1 MDWFSKTFAALSTE
15 ELYRIVQLRQQV
27 FVVEQNCVYLDADGY
42 DREALH
48 LFAVQQGCVVACC
61 RLLPPGL
68 KYQEASIGR
77 VCTALAQR
85 GSGLGRELMQRAL
98 TLAAASYAPEG
109 VRIDLGTAIRISAQ
123 LYLQNFYNNL
133 GFIAVSA
140 PYDEDGI
147 PHIEMLHS
155 AVASPAKLLR
165 RHRPLSISKRRLA
178 GEL

>member
-1 MDWFSKTFAALSTE
+1 MEWFNKTFAALGTE
-15 ELYRIVQLRQQV
+15 ELYQIVQLRQQV

-42 DREALH
+42 DRAALH
-48 LFAVQQGCVVACC
+48 LFAVQQGCVVAYC

-98 TLAAASYAPEG
+98 TLAAASYSSGGE
-109 VRIDLGTAIRISAQ
+109 RSDLHTEIRISAQ
-123 LYLQNFYNNL
+123 LYLQNFYSSL
-133 GFIAVSA
+133 GFSAVSA

-147 PHIEMLHS
+147 PHIEMLFS
-155 AVASPAKLLR
+155 A
-165 RHRPLSISKRRLA
+165 
-178 GEL
+178 

>member
-1 MDWFSKTFAALSTE
+1 MEWFNKTFAALSTE

-48 LFAVQQGCVVACC
+48 LFAVQQGCVVAYC

-85 GSGLGRELMQRAL
+85 GSGLGRELMQRVL
-98 TLAAASYAPEG
+98 TLASESYGSES
-109 VRIDLGTAIRISAQ
+109 VRVDIRISAQ
-123 LYLQNFYNNL
+123 LYLQNFYSNL
-133 GFIAVSA
+133 GFTAVSA

-147 PHIEMLHS
+147 PHIEMLF
-155 AVASPAKLLR
+155 
-165 RHRPLSISKRRLA
+165 SI
-178 GEL
+178 

>member
-1 MDWFSKTFAALSTE
+1 MEWFTKTFAALSTA
-15 ELYRIVQLRQQV
+15 ELYQIVQLRQQV

-48 LFAVQQGCVVACC
+48 LFAVQPETVQQKSVIAYC

-77 VCTALAQR
+77 VCTALPQR

-98 TLAAASYAPEG
+98 TLVGESYASESTR
-109 VRIDLGTAIRISAQ
+109 VDIRISAQ
-123 LYLQNFYNNL
+123 LYLQNFYSSL
-133 GFIAVSA
+133 GFTAVSA

-147 PHIEMLHS
+147 PHIEMLCT
-155 AVASPAKLLR
+155 P
-165 RHRPLSISKRRLA
+165 
-178 GEL
+178 

>member
-1 MDWFSKTFAALSTE
+1 MEWFTKTFAALSTE
-15 ELYRIVQLRQQV
+15 ELYGIVQLRQQV

-48 LFAVQQGCVVACC
+48 LFAVQKEAVQKKAMQQESVIAYC

-77 VCTALAQR
+77 VCTALPQR

-98 TLAAASYAPEG
+98 TLVGESYASESTR
-109 VRIDLGTAIRISAQ
+109 VDIRISAQ
-123 LYLQNFYNNL
+123 LYLQNFYSSL
-133 GFIAVSA
+133 GFTAVSA

-147 PHIEMLHS
+147 PHIEMLCT
-155 AVASPAKLLR
+155 P
-165 RHRPLSISKRRLA
+165 
-178 GEL
+178 

>member
-1 MDWFSKTFAALSTE
+1 MEWFTKTFAALSTE

-48 LFAVQQGCVVACC
+48 LFAVQQKTVQQKRVIAYC

-77 VCTALAQR
+77 VCTALPQR

-98 TLAAASYAPEG
+98 TLVDESYASESTC
-109 VRIDLGTAIRISAQ
+109 VDIRISAQ
-123 LYLQNFYNNL
+123 LYLQNFYSSL
-133 GFIAVSA
+133 GFTAVSA

-147 PHIEMLHS
+147 PHIEMLYS
-155 AVASPAKLLR
+155 TRTDSPLTDKT
-165 RHRPLSISKRRLA
+165 
-178 GEL
+178 

>member
-1 MDWFSKTFAALSTE
+1 MDWFNKTFAGLSAE
-15 ELYRIVQLRQQV
+15 ELYQIVQLRQQV

-48 LFAVQQGCVVACC
+48 LFAVQQGCVVAYC

-85 GSGLGRELMQRAL
+85 ASGLGRELMHRAL
-98 TLAAASYAPEG
+98 TLVGESYASES
-109 VRIDLGTAIRISAQ
+109 VRVDIRISAQ
-123 LYLQNFYNNL
+123 LYLQNFYGSL
-133 GFIAVSA
+133 GFTAVSA

-147 PHIEMLHS
+147 PHIEMLCS
-155 AVASPAKLLR
+155 A
-165 RHRPLSISKRRLA
+165 
-178 GEL
+178 

>member
-1 MDWFSKTFAALSTE
+1 MEWFNKTFAALGTE

-48 LFAVQQGCVVACC
+48 LFAVQQEAVQQKSVVAYC

-98 TLAAASYAPEG
+98 TLADESYASED
-109 VRIDLGTAIRISAQ
+109 VRVDIRISAQ
-123 LYLQNFYNNL
+123 LYLQHFYSSL
-133 GFIAVSA
+133 GFTAVSA

-147 PHIEMLHS
+147 PHMEMLFSTCTDS
-155 AVASPAKLLR
+155 A
-165 RHRPLSISKRRLA
+165 
-178 GEL
+178 

>member
-1 MDWFSKTFAALSTE
+1 MEWFTKSFTTLSTE
-15 ELYRIVQLRQQV
+15 ELYQIVQLRQRV

-48 LFAVQQGCVVACC
+48 LFAVHQEAVQQKSVVAYC

-85 GSGLGRELMQRAL
+85 GSGLGRELMHRAL
-98 TLAAASYAPEG
+98 TLVGESYDSES
-109 VRIDLGTAIRISAQ
+109 VRADIRISAQ
-123 LYLQNFYNNL
+123 LYLQSFYSSL
-133 GFIAVSA
+133 GFTAVSA

-147 PHIEMLHS
+147 PHIEMLFGS
-155 AVASPAKLLR
+155 
-165 RHRPLSISKRRLA
+165 
-178 GEL
+178 

>member
-1 MDWFSKTFAALSTE
+1 MEWFNKTFAALSTE
-15 ELYRIVQLRQQV
+15 ELYQIVQLRQQV

-42 DREALH
+42 DRTALH

-61 RLLPPGL
+61 RVLPPGL

-98 TLAAASYAPEG
+98 TLVGESYDSESA
-109 VRIDLGTAIRISAQ
+109 RADIRISAQ
-123 LYLQNFYNNL
+123 LYLHNFYSSL
-133 GFIAVSA
+133 GFTAVSA

-147 PHIEMLHS
+147 PHIEMLCS
-155 AVASPAKLLR
+155 A
-165 RHRPLSISKRRLA
+165 
-178 GEL
+178 